1 MGSEV
6 DVYIHKGYSSR
17 DVMRPFITLEG
28 EAMDA
33 LEFYKSIFPNFS
45 IDSIKYHQEPY
56 ENLIMLAK
64 FVIDEQEVL
73 ISDSYVNHDWGI
85 TPGIS
90 FFINANSEKELR
102 NLETKLSENG
112 KVSCQPVI
120 MAFQN
125 IFPGLKI
132 DSVLIGNL
140 ILIDFLNH

>member
-112 KVSCQPVI
+112 KVYMP
-120 MAFQN
+120 A
-125 IFPGLKI
+125 
-132 DSVLIGNL
+132 GNYGFSKYFSWVEDRFG
-140 ILIDFLNH
+140 INWQINFD

>member
-1 MGSEV
+1 
-6 DVYIHKGYSSR
+6 
-17 DVMRPFITLEG
+17 MRPFITLEG

-33 LEFYKSIFPNFS
+33 LEFYKSIFPNFT
-45 IDSIKYHQEPY
+45 INSIKYHQEPY

-64 FVIDEQEVL
+64 FVINEQEVM

-102 NLETKLSENG
+102 NLEAKLSEKG
-112 KVSCQPVI
+112 KVYMQPAI
-120 MAFQN
+120 MVFRN

-132 DSVLIGNL
+132 DSVLIGKL
-140 ILIDFLNH
+140 I